1 MSNEIK
7 REPETLPAR
16 MYYED
21 AYWEL
26 DRTRIWSRAW
36 VLAGLVS
43 DFAKTGD
50 YVSTTVAGYPV
61 MVVKGE
67 DGAIRA
73 FHNVCRH
80 RASPLVREPQGHIDK
95 LLCPYHSWR
104 YAFDGKL
111 LNAPSMRCE
120 KSEFSLF
127 PVRCES
133 WRGLVFVCLSKD
145 APPVAEW
152 LKDLAGSALRYPLE
166 KMKLARKFT
175 VSGDVNWKTYGDNYA
190 EAWHVPTI
198 HPGLN
203 ASIDMAGYKI
213 EAVGDSLQIHSAPA
227 KDGGITDGLWVWKM
241 PGLFVNMYNWGM
253 NVAQLEPLGPRKM
266 RLTYRYLLTDMDAIA
281 AKVRDELI
289 DWGYMIAKEDLEICA
304 QVQANLEAGIYDTGR
319 LSLVFEN
326 GVIQFQDM
334 VRAAY
339 REATS
344 IAAE

>member
-145 APPVAEW
+145 VPPVAEW

-213 EAVGDSLQIHSAPA
+213 EAVGDSLQIH
-227 KDGGITDGLWVWKM
+227 
-241 PGLFVNMYNWGM
+241 
-253 NVAQLEPLGPRKM
+253 
-266 RLTYRYLLTDMDAIA
+266 
-281 AKVRDELI
+281 
-289 DWGYMIAKEDLEICA
+289 
-304 QVQANLEAGIYDTGR
+304 
-319 LSLVFEN
+319 
-326 GVIQFQDM
+326 
-334 VRAAY
+334 
-339 REATS
+339 
-344 IAAE
+344 